1 MKWEKKNIPQGLA
14 KEIAAKYKCDQI
26 SASILA
32 RKGII
37 NGGEIK
43 YFLEDALRFLHNPF
57 DIPNMEDAVERI
69 LEARDEGEK
78 VLVFGDRDV
87 DGMTSTALLTN
98 CLRQL
103 GIDTQWRIPIGD
115 EPYGLSITAV
125 EEFAAGG
132 GALIITVD
140 CGISNFSEVKR
151 AAELNIDV
159 IITDHHNPQDET
171 PSALAIVNP
180 KLSESRYPFRD
191 LAGCG
196 VAYKLVSALRFA
208 LKSSLFKQSVCLFNI
223 RPANDSY
230 VIELVKLRNL
240 SVVDRLTEIVVP
252 GVVHITQTR
261 LPAFLESQQIFV
273 WDARMQKAAIAK
285 IFGKD
290 IEVQMWDAAPEI
302 AKELPSTTGKSLL
315 RLREES
321 SIARYSDMEFEEIDV
336 FVNLFISFVQ
346 KKEKLFTEDD
356 RQDLQLACLGTIADI
371 MPLRDENRIIVKAGL
386 DSMQK
391 NPRPGLDALLFK
403 LDLAGRRLTSNDLG
417 WTLCPAINAA
427 GRMGSPERAVHMLL
441 LEEDKYKLADELV
454 DMNKKRKEK
463 GEETWARIKPI
474 AEKSLSNFDHKFTV
488 VGDEN
493 IFRGVTG
500 IMANR
505 MADYFKTPALVAS
518 FGGGVVTGSLR
529 SNIRD
534 NPNFTLTPILEECAE
549 LFIDKGGHDYAA
561 GFSMRVENWEPFLK
575 RLKNRIVP
583 SIEPAEQTE
592 EVIFIDAELPPAYL
606 NFNIMRIIDLFE
618 PYGGPYGSQ
627 NEQLTFLTR
636 GVSVQDIA
644 FMGKN
649 GANHVKLTV
658 DTGKNKWT
666 ALYWNAADRVQ
677 NDFNLHDRI
686 DIVFKITRNFYKG
699 TETPQIEIRDLRR
712 EKMGDE

>member
-1 MKWEKKNIPQGLA
+1 MKWEKKDIPQELVR
-14 KEIAAKYKCDQI
+14 EIVAKYKCDQI

-37 NGGEIK
+37 NGEEIK

-69 LEARDEGEK
+69 IAARDEGEK

-103 GIDTQWRIPIGD
+103 KIDTQWRIPVGD
-115 EPYGLSITAV
+115 EPYGLSIAAV
-125 EEFAAGG
+125 EEFAAEGG
-132 GALIITVD
+132 TLIITVD
-140 CGISNFSEVKR
+140 CGISNFGEIKR

-171 PSALAIVNP
+171 PDALAIVNP
-180 KLSESRYPFRD
+180 KLAESRYPFRN

-208 LKSSLFKQSVCLFNI
+208 LKSSLFNQPICLLNI
-223 RPANDSY
+223 RPANDAY
-230 VIELVKLRNL
+230 IIEIVKLRNL
-240 SVVDRLTEIVVP
+240 SIIDRLTETIVP
-252 GVVHITQTR
+252 GVVGITQTR
-261 LPAFLESQQIFV
+261 LPTFLAAQQIFV
-273 WDARMQKAAIAK
+273 WDARMQKTAITK
-285 IFGKD
+285 IFGKG
-290 IEVQMWDAAPEI
+290 IEVQMWDVASEI
-302 AKELPSTTGKSLL
+302 AKELPSTDGKSLL

-321 SIARYSDMEFEEIDV
+321 SLARYSDTEFGEIDV
-336 FVNLFISFVQ
+336 FVNLFISFIQ
-346 KKEKLFTEDD
+346 KKEMYFTEDD

-371 MPLRDENRIIVKAGL
+371 MPLRDENRIIVKVGL

-403 LDLAGRRLTSNDLG
+403 IDFAGKRIIANDLG
-417 WTLCPAINAA
+417 WTLCPTINAA
-427 GRMGSPERAVHMLL
+427 GRMGSPEKAVRMLL
-441 LEEDKYKLADELV
+441 LEDDKYKLAAELV

-463 GEETWARIKPI
+463 GEETWTRIKPI
-474 AEKSLSNFDHKFTV
+474 AEKSLPNFDYKFAV

-505 MADYFKTPALVAS
+505 MADYFKTPALAAS
-518 FGGGVVTGSLR
+518 FGDGIVTGSLR

-534 NPNFTLTPILEECAE
+534 NPDFTLTPILEECAE

-561 GFSMRVENWEPFLK
+561 GFSMRVENWEIFLE
-575 RLKNRIVP
+575 RLKQKIVP
-583 SIEPAEQTE
+583 SIETVEKME
-592 EVIFIDAELPPAYL
+592 EIISIDAELPPSYL
-606 NFNIMRIIDLFE
+606 NPDIMKVIDLFE

-627 NEQLTFLTR
+627 NDQLTFLTR
-636 GVSVQDIA
+636 GVVIRDIA

-677 NDFNLHDRI
+677 KDFNLNDRI
-686 DIVFKITRNFYKG
+686 DIVFKITRNLYKG
-699 TETPQIEIRDLRR
+699 METPQIEIRDLRKVGV
-712 EKMGDE
+712 EK

>member
-1 MKWEKKNIPQGLA
+1 MR
-14 KEIAAKYKCDQI
+14 KYKCDPI

-57 DIPNMEDAVERI
+57 GIPNMEDAVERI
-69 LEARDEGEK
+69 LAAKDEGEK

-98 CLRQL
+98 CLRKM
-103 GIDTQWRIPIGD
+103 GIDTQWRIPVGD
-115 EPYGLSITAV
+115 EPYGLSIAVV

-140 CGISNFSEVKR
+140 CGISDFDEVKR

-208 LKSSLFKQSVCLFNI
+208 LKSSLFKQSICLLNI

-230 VIELVKLRNL
+230 VIEMVKLRNL
-240 SVVDRLTEIVVP
+240 FIIDRLSETVVP
-252 GVVHITQTR
+252 GVVHVTQTR

-273 WDARMQKAAIAK
+273 WDARVQKAAITK
-285 IFGKD
+285 IFGED

-302 AKELPSTTGKSLL
+302 AKELPSTDGKSLL

-321 SIARYSDMEFEEIDV
+321 SLARYSDMEFSEIDV
-336 FVNLFISFVQ
+336 FASLFVSFIQ

-371 MPLRDENRIIVKAGL
+371 MPLKDENRIIVKAGL
-386 DSMQK
+386 ESMQK

-403 LDLAGRRLTSNDLG
+403 LDFAGRRLTSNDLG
-417 WTLCPAINAA
+417 WTLCPTINAA
-427 GRMGSPERAVHMLL
+427 GRMGSPERAVCMLL
-441 LEEDKYKLADELV
+441 LEDDKYKLAAELI

-474 AEKSLSNFDHKFTV
+474 AEKSLSNFDHKFAV

-505 MADYFKTPALVAS
+505 MADYFKTPALAAS
-518 FGGGVVTGSLR
+518 FADGVVTGSLR
-529 SNIRD
+529 SSIRD
-534 NPNFTLTPILEECAE
+534 NPNFILTPILEECAE

-561 GFSMRVENWEPFLK
+561 GFSMYVENWESFLE
-575 RLKNRIVP
+575 RLKKRIVP

-592 EVIFIDAELPPAYL
+592 EVIFIDAELPPSYL
-606 NFNIMRIIDLFE
+606 NRNVMRIIDLFE

-627 NEQLTFLTR
+627 NEPLTFLTR
-636 GVSVQDIA
+636 GVIVRDVV
-644 FMGKN
+644 FVGKN
-649 GANHVKLTV
+649 GANHVKLAV

-677 NDFNLHDRI
+677 NSFNRHDRI
-686 DIVFKITRNFYKG
+686 DIVFKITRNFYRG
-699 TETPQIEIRDLRR
+699 VETPQIEIRDLRR
-712 EKMGDE
+712 AEK